1 MPRRASCGR
10 RAPSRRRSRC
20 AARRSRETGMK
31 FGLFVNAQQPRSDD
45 PVRRFRQCVAQARM
59 ARDVGFDAI
68 AAGHHYISP
77 PYQSLQ
83 NLPLLA
89 RLAADTGSMDLV
101 LAVTL
106 LAMLNPVQTAEEVAS
121 LDIMSEGRVVFGV
134 GIGYREEEFAAFGLD
149 IKDRVPRM
157 LEGLRL
163 IRRLWREDN
172 VTHQGRFFNLREAT
186 STIRPVQPD
195 LPIWIAANADAA
207 VRRTGRLGY
216 PWFINPHAALPT
228 IERQWGLYKEALAVA
243 AAQPYLEGK
252 YAAYAAWG
260 QDKALPGQE
269 DFRVALDALAKD
281 RFILGS
287 PEDVIAQLEDRIARL
302 DANYFIFR
310 AGWPGMEGWKVLK
323 VLEIMVR
330 DVLPHFHRKYGRGLR
345 SERSGAPAG

>member
-1 MPRRASCGR
+1 
-10 RAPSRRRSRC
+10 
-20 AARRSRETGMK
+20 MK

-121 LDIMSEGRVVFGV
+121 LDIMSEGRVVFGI

-228 IERQWGLYKEALAVA
+228 IERQWGLYKEALAEAGHPLPAARPMIVELHVAPTREEAVA

-269 DFRVALDALAKD
+269 DFRVAFDALAKD

-287 PEDVIAQLEDRIARL
+287 PDDVIAQLEDRIARL

-323 VLEIMVR
+323 VLEIMGR
-330 DVLPHFHRKYGRGLR
+330 DVLPHFHRKYGRG
-345 SERSGAPAG
+345 